1 MNTEQL
7 GDLQRKNMAV
17 GMKLAQLSM
26 ENTQRI
32 VELQVELT
40 QKLVQDCIE
49 SGQAMTAA
57 RDPQKVIALQTRY
70 LQDTTQTLMDA
81 ARQMTECGNASC
93 AEFVKLCSEQ
103 FSAGNKDLLSSTQS
117 MQSLFNAWPGH
128 NNNAVDMLNQAM
140 GAMTQAF
147 EQFTQA
153 SAMTFVAPEKA
164 TATSA
169 SRSTGTTGTGTG
181 TRKRSA
187 G

>member
-1 MNTEQL
+1 MNTEHL
-7 GDLQRKNMAV
+7 SDLQRKNMAV

-40 QKLVQDCIE
+40 KKLVQDCIE
-49 SGQAMTAA
+49 SGQAMTTV
-57 RDPQKVIALQTRY
+57 REPQQMIALQTRY
-70 LQDTTQTLMDA
+70 LQDTTQTLVDA
-81 ARQMTECGNASC
+81 ARQITECGNASC
-93 AEFVKLCSEQ
+93 AEFIKLCSEQ

-117 MQSLFNAWPGH
+117 MQSLLSAWPGQSS
-128 NNNAVDMLNQAM
+128 NGIEMLNQAM

-153 SAMTFVAPEKA
+153 SAMTFVAPEKSSTSRTSG
-164 TATSA
+164 TA
-169 SRSTGTTGTGTG
+169 GTG

>member
-1 MNTEQL
+1 MNTEHL
-7 GDLQRKNMAV
+7 SDLQRKNMAV

-40 QKLVQDCIE
+40 KKLVQDCIE
-49 SGQAMTAA
+49 SGQAMTAV
-57 RDPQKVIALQTRY
+57 RDPQQVIALQTRY
-70 LQDTTQTLMDA
+70 LQDTTQTLVDA
-81 ARQMTECGNASC
+81 ARQIAECGNASC

-117 MQSLFNAWPGH
+117 MQSLFNVWPGQ
-128 NNNAVDMLNQAM
+128 NNATDMLNQAM

-153 SAMTFVAPEKA
+153 SAMTFVAPEKSS
-164 TATSA
+164 TS
-169 SRSTGTTGTGTG
+169 RTTGTASTAGTG

>member
-32 VELQVELT
+32 IELQVELT
-40 QKLVQDCIE
+40 KKMLQDCIE

-70 LQDTTQTLMDA
+70 FQDTTQTLVDA

-103 FSAGNKDLLSSTQS
+103 FSAGNKDLLTSTQS
-117 MQSLFNAWPGH
+117 MQSLFSAWPGQ
-128 NNNAVDMLNQAM
+128 NNNAVDMLNQAI
-140 GAMTQAF
+140 GAMSQAF
-147 EQFTQA
+147 DQFTQA
-153 SAMTFVAPEKA
+153 SATTFFAPEK
-164 TATSA
+164 
-169 SRSTGTTGTGTG
+169 TGTTSTSHSSGTTGTG

>member
-1 MNTEQL
+1 MNTEHL
-7 GDLQRKNMAV
+7 SDLQRKNMAV

-40 QKLVQDCIE
+40 KKLVQDCIE
-49 SGQAMTAA
+49 SGQAITAV
-57 RDPQKVIALQTRY
+57 RDPQQVIALQTRY
-70 LQDTTQTLMDA
+70 LQDTTQTLVDA
-81 ARQMTECGNASC
+81 ARQMAECGNASC

-117 MQSLFNAWPGH
+117 MQSLFNVWPGQSS
-128 NNNAVDMLNQAM
+128 NGMDMLNQAM

-153 SAMTFVAPEKA
+153 SAMTFVAPEKSSTSRTTS
-164 TATSA
+164 TA
-169 SRSTGTTGTGTG
+169 GTG